1 MTIRARDVRPNIAE
15 HGFERG
21 VVITLEAALEEVNAL
36 RSNLRD
42 AAEVMGN
49 MVEQLERFL
58 HISSTL
64 QNKIHALE
72 RNTKDDEPQG

>member
-1 MTIRARDVRPNIAE
+1 MSIKARDVRVNIAE
-15 HGFERG
+15 VGFERG
-21 VVITLEAALEEVNAL
+21 VVHSLEATIEEVSAL

>member
-1 MTIRARDVRPNIAE
+1 MSIKARDVRVNIAE
-15 HGFERG
+15 AGFERG
-21 VVITLEAALEEVNAL
+21 VVHSLEAAIEEINAL
-36 RSNLRD
+36 RGNLRD
-42 AAEVMGN
+42 AAEVMAN
-49 MVEQLERFL
+49 VVDQLDRFL

>member
-1 MTIRARDVRPNIAE
+1 MSIKARDVRVNIAE
-15 HGFERG
+15 MGFERG
-21 VVITLEAALEEVNAL
+21 VVHSLEAAIEEINAL
-36 RSNLRD
+36 RGNLRD
-42 AAEVMGN
+42 AAEVMAN
-49 MVEQLERFL
+49 VVDQLDRFL

>member
-1 MTIRARDVRPNIAE
+1 MTIKARDVRVNIAE
-15 HGFERG
+15 MGFERG
-21 VVITLEAALEEVNAL
+21 VVHSLEATIEEINAL